1 MRPVDYVW
9 YNNDEVVIY
18 ETTHHPY
25 IRDGKPYGAVYQ
37 IAHNKTQNVYVQI
50 TPASGSHHAIVSE
63 EYAKAMMQDGA
74 TLFQNKQKV

>member
-25 IRDGKPYGAVYQ
+25 IQDGKPYGMVIQ
-37 IAHNKTQNVYVQI
+37 VAHNKTQNVYVKI
-50 TPASGSHHAIVSE
+50 TPASGSHHEIVSE
-63 EYAKAMMQDGA
+63 EYAKELMKDGA
-74 TLFQNKQKV
+74 TLFQHKQKT